1 MWVKEISGHSL
12 IRQHSHSMILFSSP
26 VTLRWR
32 LHFEF
37 VTAREPVEAPVVL
50 QNQSEVTVWTGAEH
64 VDVDTFSWD
73 LPIKVLPTNPTLAS
87 YVSQFTGTNSI
98 NIWVV
103 LVFVQGDHITNELL
117 LLWDV
122 LLAVYFKFKGG
133 LYLELF
139 YWFLSFAVQWDDNSL
154 LKLLH
159 ISALTN
165 RLLYLL

>member
-1 MWVKEISGHSL
+1 MSQGKKWTL
-12 IRQHSHSMILFSSP
+12 IRQQSHSMILFSSP
-26 VTLRWR
+26 VMLRWR

-37 VTAREPVEAPVVL
+37 VTAREPVEAPLVL

-103 LVFVQGDHITNELL
+103 LVFVQGDYKTNEL

-133 LYLELF
+133 LYFELF
-139 YWFLSFAVQWDDNSL
+139 YWFLSFAVQWVDNSL
-154 LKLLH
+154 FKLLH